1 MGHYLTYIFLVFAYK
16 YPHHYYLILCWLL
29 LVDFI
34 FLTFKRLIRFFNT
47 STGSEAQISTYI
59 IQVDSSHALL
69 LRSPCMPL
77 HEICM
82 FWVLYELLSLLFL
95 CFGFFVVVFLLFL
108 FGGGCYYCCF
118 VFFNNFAFFFCFV
131 PVCLCDWVKPF
142 LSSWT
147 TRLQRR
153 PLHTRCFPSI
163 LEYLPVHR
171 FHSELQVIEFSFDF
185 SFHCL

>member
-118 VFFNNFAFFFCFV
+118 VFFNNFAFFFVLSLYAYVTEWSLFWV
-131 PVCLCDWVKPF
+131 PEPPAYKGDHSIPVASL
-142 LSSWT
+142 
-147 TRLQRR
+147 
-153 PLHTRCFPSI
+153 PS
-163 LEYLPVHR
+163 
-171 FHSELQVIEFSFDF
+171 
-185 SFHCL
+185 